1 MKVPPNNKQY
11 VKKSTQ
17 SRNKSLSIES
27 SAEIRA
33 SLGSTQNSSF
43 SSSYPLKYY
52 FTPHI
57 IHLWLKNLESIV
69 HLNESSNKK
78 LNSDFISWKWV
89 IHREKLKNSSSWPQ
103 LTKEEYSLISSYVT
117 SFTFSYETLQAIS
130 AIIYRPPQIVKN
142 VWESIKSQL
151 NLNDPEEE
159 NIKKTLINNSR
170 CLISQY
176 NVLLEIE
183 KDLMKFDESLALLW
197 DKNVISPHS
206 HPSYKVYNNID
217 SEKLPYLK
225 FTYENLIN
233 CKVKSPDSDF
243 NYGCDCEDNCQT
255 KKCSCAKDNDGGYP
269 IQNGRLIRTDVGAI
283 YECNSNCKCNKHCP
297 YQIIQNGGK
306 NNGLFE
312 IFKTSNKG
320 WGLRTLAPIKK
331 GTFVLEHVGEILEPR
346 TAKLREVC
354 YEKLDMMA
362 YFDLDFG
369 FDENE
374 KLKVLCVDSNYWC
387 GASRFLNH
395 SCDPNLMTIPF
406 FVEHKDPRF
415 QRLAFFAKK
424 NIPNLTELTFDY
436 KISSVKFE
444 CSCGSNICRYN
455 KNTGKI

>member
-1 MKVPPNNKQY
+1 MKVPPNNKPY

-17 SRNKSLSIES
+17 SQNKSLSES
-27 SAEIRA
+27 SAQIRA
-33 SLGSTQNSSF
+33 SLGSTQNSGF
-43 SSSYPLKYY
+43 SSSYPLKSY

-89 IHREKLKNSSSWPQ
+89 IHH
-103 LTKEEYSLISSYVT
+103 
-117 SFTFSYETLQAIS
+117 
-130 AIIYRPPQIVKN
+130 
-142 VWESIKSQL
+142 
-151 NLNDPEEE
+151 PEEE
-159 NIKKTLINNSR
+159 NNSKILNNNSK

-176 NVLLEIE
+176 NMLLEIE

-197 DKNVISPHS
+197 DKNVISPHR
-206 HPSYKVYNNID
+206 HPSYKVYNSID
-217 SEKLPYLK
+217 SETLPYLR

-283 YECNSNCKCNKHCP
+283 YECNSNCKCNKNCS
-297 YQIIQNGGK
+297 YRIIQNGGK

-312 IFKTSNKG
+312 IFKTPNKG
-320 WGLRTLAPIKK
+320 WGLRTLVPIRK
-331 GTFVLEHVGEILEPR
+331 GSFVLEHVGEILEPR

-395 SCDPNLMTIPF
+395 SCDPNLITIPF

-424 NIPNLTELTFDY
+424 NITTLTELTFDY

-455 KNTGKI
+455 KNTGRINT